1 MFIQILVDNP
11 NSWILPFLNQLREQI
26 EDLGHD
32 TSLIYSHDEVK
43 NGDILCLLSCIKIF
57 KNLNLNK
64 HNLVVHESNL
74 PKGKGWSP
82 LTWQILDGAN
92 KIPVTLFEATNSV
105 DAGQIYS
112 QLDIDLDGTEL
123 IDEIRE
129 KQAILT
135 NKLIIDFVKLYPN
148 NVGINQIGIETFY
161 KKRKPEDSV
170 LDIERSLS
178 EQFNLLRVCDNER
191 YPAYF
196 EIKGIKYYLKIYKN
210 VERY

>member
-11 NSWILPFLNQLREQI
+11 NSWIIPFSNQLKEELQ
-26 EDLGHD
+26 DLGHN
-32 TSLIYSHDEVK
+32 SILIHSHDEVQI
-43 NGDILCLLSCIKIF
+43 GDILCLLSCTKIF
-57 KNLNLNK
+57 KKLNLNK

-82 LTWQILDGAN
+82 LTWQILEGAN

-112 QLDIDLDGTEL
+112 QLDIELNGTEL

-135 NKLIIDFVKLYPN
+135 NQLIIDFVKLYPN
-148 NVGINQIGIETFY
+148 NIGINQKGIETVY

-170 LDIERSLS
+170 LDIERPLS

-196 EIKGIKYYLKIYKN
+196 ELKGIKYHLKIYKN

>member
-11 NSWILPFLNQLREQI
+11 NSWILPFLNQLREQL

-32 TSLIYSHDEVK
+32 TCLIHSHDEVK

-148 NVGINQIGIETFY
+148 NVGITQIGIETFY

>member
-82 LTWQILDGAN
+82 LTWQILDG
-92 KIPVTLFEATNSV
+92 
-105 DAGQIYS
+105 AGQIYS